1 MLDMFLWFCK
11 PESVLEGPIS
21 QCGLLS
27 EFDDRVLDNH
37 DISTLE
43 KYFTTDA
50 WMYITQRGIKL
61 KTNRLYMILLLLYS
75 ASDEGWLEMCRMS
88 RHYYHGKHDSVW

>member
-1 MLDMFLWFCK
+1 MLDMLLWFCK

-43 KYFTTDA
+43 KYFTRDA

-75 ASDEGWLEMCRMS
+75 ASDEG
-88 RHYYHGKHDSVW
+88 

>member
-1 MLDMFLWFCK
+1 MLDMLLWFCK
-11 PESVLEGPIS
+11 PESALEGPIS

-27 EFDDRVLDNH
+27 EFDDPVLDNN

-43 KYFTTDA
+43 KYFTRHA

-61 KTNRLYMILLLLYS
+61 KTKRLNMILLFLYS
-75 ASDEGWLEMCRMS
+75 ASDEG
-88 RHYYHGKHDSVW
+88 